1 MWFRLRNKQKENFS
15 NRFTAWPDDAL
26 QRVAEKFIRTMN
38 LSAKTDPISDQRNA
52 SDESVEQAEGTEMV
66 EQPLSE
72 VEKSII
78 EVVKFFNVSIEEAST
93 R

>member
-1 MWFRLRNKQKENFS
+1 MKITA
-15 NRFTAWPDDAL
+15 RFTAWPDDAL

-38 LSAKTDPISDQRNA
+38 LSPSANPVSIPKNS
-52 SDESVEQAEGTEMV
+52 SVDTVNQAETSEV
-66 EQPLSE
+66 IEAPLSD

-78 EVVKFFNVSIEEAST
+78 EVVMFFNISIEEASA